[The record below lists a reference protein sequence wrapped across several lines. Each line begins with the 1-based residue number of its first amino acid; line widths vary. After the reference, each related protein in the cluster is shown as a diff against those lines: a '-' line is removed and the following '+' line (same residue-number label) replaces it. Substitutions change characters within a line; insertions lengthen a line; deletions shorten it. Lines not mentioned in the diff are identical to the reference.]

1 MKLREEDF
9 FMNAEILSPLEER
22 ILKIFNPIRCCTSYF
37 RKFHLNII
45 FLTQF
50 YLPSSFFFRFS
61 CKILA
66 AILIIPCFTFLS
78 LRSTICNS
86 VGHIPAIEDNSHT
99 GCHENSC
106 SP

>member
-45 FLTQF
+45 FL
-50 YLPSSFFFRFS
+50 
-61 CKILA
+61 
-66 AILIIPCFTFLS
+66 
-78 LRSTICNS
+78 
-86 VGHIPAIEDNSHT
+86 
-99 GCHENSC
+99 
-106 SP
+106 